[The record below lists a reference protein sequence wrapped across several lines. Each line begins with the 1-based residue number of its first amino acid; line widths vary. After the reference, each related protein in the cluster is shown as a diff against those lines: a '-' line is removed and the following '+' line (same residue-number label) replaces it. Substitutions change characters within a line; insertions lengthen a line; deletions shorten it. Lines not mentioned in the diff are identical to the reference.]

1 VSVVPRAGSAEK
13 RIILT
18 NFEIPQ
24 RYKAGLE
31 DPRWN
36 HEVVNVRQ
44 TDPQKIDL
52 AKVDVVVMSG
62 DLAAG
67 ELLGFAPSGTKNLR
81 LFQTVSAGVNQFDLS
96 TIPKG
101 AVICS
106 NVGAFAEP
114 MAESIFAFVLSFAK
128 NLSSLQEDLRRGD
141 FPRRTKR
148 GMFLKGKTLG
158 VIGAGGIG
166 GATAKLAKA
175 FGMKVLGIASKVR
188 NIESFDFVGTL
199 DNLDYLLRESDVVVI
214 SIPLKVSTRGLIN
227 REKLNEMKRN
237 AILVNVARGPIIVE
251 KDLYEH
257 LKENP
262 EFRAGIDVWWKYP
275 KKGEKFQPDY
285 PFMSLSNVLATPH
298 VSWNVPEMD
307 LAVVGSALENVLRFL
322 AGGELRGVVDRSDYG
337 Y

>member
-1 VSVVPRAGSAEK
+1 VALVSQATSAEK
-13 RIILT
+13 RIVLT
-18 NFEIPQ
+18 NFEVPQ
-24 RYKAGLE
+24 SYRARLE

-36 HEVVNVRQ
+36 HEVVNVKRVGPKNV
-44 TDPQKIDL
+44 DFG
-52 AKVDVVVMSG
+52 KVDVIVMSG
-62 DLAAG
+62 DFAAG
-67 ELLGFAPSGTKNLR
+67 ELLGFAPSDARNLK

-96 TIPKG
+96 VIPKG

-114 MAESIFAFVLSFAK
+114 MAESVFAFVLSFAK
-128 NLSSLQEDLRRGD
+128 NLPSLQEDLRRGD

-175 FGMKVLGIASKVR
+175 FGMRVLGIASKAR
-188 NIESFDFVGTL
+188 NIENFDFVGTL
-199 DNLDYLLRESDVVVI
+199 NDLDYVLRESDVVVI

-237 AILVNVARGPIIVE
+237 AILVNVARGAIIVE

-257 LKENP
+257 LKDNP

-275 KKGEKFQPDY
+275 KKDEKFQPDY
-285 PFMSLSNVLATPH
+285 PFMSLGNVLAMPH
-298 VSWNVPEMD
+298 VSWNAPEMD
-307 LAVVGSALENVLRFL
+307 LAVVGSAIENVLRFL
-322 AGGELRGVVDRSDYG
+322 AGDKLRGVVDKSDYG
-337 Y
+337 F